1 MPSDN
6 VPQSLREYLNGLVN
20 SAIEDLK
27 VALNEKLEGFIG
39 NLLAK
44 LAAIEPLLRDS
55 MVVPGA
61 VVLDYACGPGLF
73 TIPAAKI
80 VGNSGHVFAAD
91 VNPLMIKDI
100 LDYAAREGLENV
112 TTIET
117 SADTGLESE
126 SVDVALL
133 FDCFNFFSD
142 PFPILTELH
151 RVLKGEGYLS
161 LAVEHEE
168 IEGAA
173 STIENT
179 GLFIKISQDS
189 LHKQVLF
196 QK

>member
-151 RVLKGEGYLS
+151 RVLKGEGLLS

-168 IEGAA
+168 IEGAVT
-173 STIENT
+173 TIENT
-179 GLFIKISQDS
+179 GLFTKVSQDS